1 MTTSKYLILSCDGG
15 GIRGLIPALLLQQLP
30 SGFLDNVY
38 LLAGTSTGGIISLAL
53 ATNVPV
59 SEIVNLY
66 ETDGATI
73 FTPSACISAKSAN
86 MTSPPPMPANVG
98 STDWWQYI
106 VDHLLDILCVWY
118 DNTGLKTAVQNVL
131 GSSAT
136 ATLNSLIP
144 AAPATPWYVLV
155 NTLQLC
161 NNNNVWTPLQLTN
174 LPNIANNTSGTTQ
187 VIDAAMSTSAAP
199 IYFPPYPHPVY
210 GFCADG
216 GLFANNPGTIALTTL
231 VESGVAL
238 EDIWMLSLST
248 GITQDSYPAWAINGL
263 GTENAGPLF
272 WFWPTTQTGSNSNG
286 STFTPAIP
294 LMGAFFD
301 ATAAVD
307 TYQCQQLLGTRYQRA
322 DVPLSQPIAL
332 NDYSPATITAMKN
345 SVNDY
350 VTKSIEWSGILS
362 WIKANFPS

>member
-1 MTTSKYLILSCDGG
+1 VTTNSKYLILACDGG

-30 SGFLDNVY
+30 SSFLGHVY

-53 ATNVPV
+53 ACNVTTD
-59 SEIVNLY
+59 EIVSLY
-66 ETDGATI
+66 ENDGATI
-73 FTPSACISAKSAN
+73 FTPSSCISGSTALKV
-86 MTSPPPMPANVG
+86 TPPPPPANVANE
-98 STDWWQYI
+98 DWWQYI

-118 DNTGLKTAVQNVL
+118 ENTGLRSVIQNVL
-131 GSSAT
+131 GANASV
-136 ATLNSLIP
+136 TLNSLVP
-144 AAPATPWYVLV
+144 STDPWYVLL

-161 NNNNVWTPLQLTN
+161 NSNNVWAPLQLTN
-174 LPNIANNTSGTTQ
+174 LPNIAGNTSGTTL
-187 VIDAAMSTSAAP
+187 VIDAALSTSAAP

-216 GLFANNPGTIALTTL
+216 GLFANNPGTIAVTTL

-248 GITQDSYPAWAINGL
+248 GMTLDSYPPSLINGM

-272 WFWPTTQTGSNSNG
+272 WFWPTSQTSTNNGSN
-286 STFTPAIP
+286 TFTPAIP
-294 LMGAFFD
+294 LMNAFFD
-301 ATAAVD
+301 GTAAVD

-322 DVPLSQPIAL
+322 NVPLSQPIEL

-345 SVNDY
+345 SVTSY
-350 VTKSIEWSGILS
+350 LSGSEWSGITT
-362 WIKANFPS
+362 WISKNFS

>member
-30 SGFLDNVY
+30 SSFFDNIY

-53 ATNVPV
+53 AAKVDV
-59 SEIVNLY
+59 GEIVSLY
-66 ETDGATI
+66 ENDGATI
-73 FTPSACISAKSAN
+73 FTPSSCIGASRASLP
-86 MTSPPPMPANVG
+86 SPPPTPPNVA
-98 STDWWQYI
+98 SIDWWKFI
-106 VDHLLDILCVWY
+106 EDHLLDILCVWY
-118 DNTGLKTAVQNVL
+118 DNTGLKSVIQNVL
-131 GSSAT
+131 GSTAT
-136 ATLNSLIP
+136 STLNSLIP
-144 AAPATPWYVLV
+144 AQPATPSYVLL

-174 LPNIANNTSGTTQ
+174 LPNIEGNTSGTTQ

-216 GLFANNPGTIALTTL
+216 GLFANNPGTIAVTTL

-238 EDIWMLSLST
+238 ENIWMLSLST
-248 GITQDSYPAWAINGL
+248 GVTQDCYPAWAINGL

-272 WFWPTTQTGSNSNG
+272 WSWPTSQTGSNSNG

-294 LMGAFFD
+294 LMNAFTD

-307 TYQCQQLLGTRYQRA
+307 AYQCQQLLGTRYQRA
-322 DVPLSQPIAL
+322 SVPLSQPIEL
-332 NDYSPATITAMKN
+332 NDYSPPTITAMKN
-345 SVNDY
+345 SVNTY
-350 VTKSIEWSGILS
+350 VTKSTEWAGILS
-362 WIKANFPS
+362 WIKTNFPS